1 MTFLRTLFTATATVA
16 VLTLAGCGTITPTVP
31 ATTTSEAVQ
40 LTPTNTPDPTSTA
53 TPEPAQTSVTML
65 LESLTVAPETNE
77 SSYDRDR
84 FNHWVT
90 QPDGCDTRD
99 AVLVR
104 DGQNVTITSDCE
116 VTGTWYSIYD
126 GVTVTDPSDLDID
139 HMVPLKEAWVS
150 GAYSWTDETRE
161 LYANDLTNPVA
172 LVAVTAGSNRSK
184 GDRDPAEWMPTVMG
198 GCEYVTQWVK
208 VKADWNLTVD
218 QAEKDSILSILSW
231 CE

>member
-40 LTPTNTPDPTSTA
+40 LTPTNAPEPTSTA

-139 HMVPLKEAWVS
+139 HRKKPGFPAHTHGLMKPGNCMRMTSPTRSPWSLSQLAPTAPKVTGTLLN
-150 GAYSWTDETRE
+150 GCQQSW
-161 LYANDLTNPVA
+161 
-172 LVAVTAGSNRSK
+172 AVVN
-184 GDRDPAEWMPTVMG
+184 M
-198 GCEYVTQWVK
+198 
-208 VKADWNLTVD
+208 
-218 QAEKDSILSILSW
+218 
-231 CE
+231 